1 MKEKGIR
8 KKFIIYRA
16 TLWGILLS
24 ILIGFNGCIREEK
37 FTDDPEGNFNQLWK
51 LIDEKYCF
59 LEYKGIDWERIGA
72 DYRKYISREMDDEDL
87 FYVLNN
93 MLYELRDGHVN
104 LTSES
109 NQSNFDYWT
118 EYPLNFTQSLLTN
131 RHYLGNDY
139 LEKAGFKYKILD
151 DNIGY
156 IYYEKFSSTVT
167 NLELDEI
174 LTYFSGCDGLIIDV
188 RQNTG
193 GTATNSAKIAS
204 RFTNEKVL
212 TGYIQHKTGPSH
224 NDFSEPYAIYLE
236 PSPNI
241 RWQKKVAVL
250 TNRHSYS
257 ATNDF
262 VNHMRCLPNVLIIG
276 DTTGGGSGM
285 PFSSELPN
293 GWTVRFSASPHFD
306 RDMNHIEWGIDPD
319 IKVDISQWD
328 ESNGLD
334 SIIEKA
340 RKLLK

>member
-139 LEKAGFKYKILD
+139 LEKAVFK
-151 DNIGY
+151 
-156 IYYEKFSSTVT
+156 
-167 NLELDEI
+167 
-174 LTYFSGCDGLIIDV
+174 
-188 RQNTG
+188 
-193 GTATNSAKIAS
+193 
-204 RFTNEKVL
+204 
-212 TGYIQHKTGPSH
+212 
-224 NDFSEPYAIYLE
+224 
-236 PSPNI
+236 
-241 RWQKKVAVL
+241 
-250 TNRHSYS
+250 
-257 ATNDF
+257 
-262 VNHMRCLPNVLIIG
+262 
-276 DTTGGGSGM
+276 
-285 PFSSELPN
+285 
-293 GWTVRFSASPHFD
+293 
-306 RDMNHIEWGIDPD
+306 
-319 IKVDISQWD
+319 
-328 ESNGLD
+328 
-334 SIIEKA
+334 
-340 RKLLK
+340 